1 MSFQNDYIKN
11 DEFPKI
17 SKTNRNLTI
26 PNEKNPKKYQSQKV
40 DINIIPRNKII
51 KNKNEFKK
59 KLIILCFIFLLTA
72 TAIILLIG
80 YFALDWFRKK
90 QDLIVEMKRDEN
102 LVMRYLEVKKVRN
115 YRRFIRR
122 RKKTR

>member
-26 PNEKNPKKYQSQKV
+26 PNEKNPKKHQSKNV
-40 DINIIPRNKII
+40 DINNIPRNKII

-59 KLIILCFIFLLTA
+59 KINYFMFYISSNSNCYNFINRIFCF
-72 TAIILLIG
+72 
-80 YFALDWFRKK
+80 K
-90 QDLIVEMKRDEN
+90 
-102 LVMRYLEVKKVRN
+102 LVQE
-115 YRRFIRR
+115 
-122 RKKTR
+122 KTRPNC

>member
-59 KLIILCFIFLLTA
+59 KYYFMFYISSNSNSYNFINRIF
-72 TAIILLIG
+72 
-80 YFALDWFRKK
+80 YFK
-90 QDLIVEMKRDEN
+90 
-102 LVMRYLEVKKVRN
+102 LV
-115 YRRFIRR
+115 
-122 RKKTR
+122 